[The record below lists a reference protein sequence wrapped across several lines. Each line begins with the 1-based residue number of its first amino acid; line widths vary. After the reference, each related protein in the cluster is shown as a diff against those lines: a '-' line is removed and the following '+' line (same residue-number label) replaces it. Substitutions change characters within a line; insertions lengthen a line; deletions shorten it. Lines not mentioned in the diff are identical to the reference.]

1 MIKIIHAE
9 INRFRSIMDL
19 DLDFENDYNL
29 VTICGKNNVGKT
41 NVLRALNLFF
51 NPDDYEPR
59 VDMPVFKIAT
69 GGAATHPKIIL
80 QFLDDEASMVYSI
93 EKNWKEWNAE
103 KIIIIGKKK
112 KCSEKKWTVLSEE
125 ECNQFL
131 SKIKF
136 YFLEAANMIIPEM
149 INEISDKMLTSEFNR
164 SRFSKSKKQLKDA
177 YEEYVDGL
185 QLVLDEFAESISET
199 FMTFK
204 DNWKVNFI
212 VPKKSNTF
220 RELISEDVEL
230 TINDQG
236 SLGIEDKGS
245 GLQRLASILLQME
258 TATRGKRDEHI
269 VFCVDEPDIFLHEG
283 MQKKLKDF
291 FELKSSAMQI
301 FFTSHS
307 KIFINTFSMK
317 NIVLLDA
324 IIHKKPSERKKRE
337 IDVVETRKIN
347 IDDEN
352 GYEIICEN
360 LGIEKV
366 EYNIL
371 SKKNILV
378 EGNCDKKYLE
388 GLMRYFNL
396 EVPNI
401 ISVNGAN
408 NIVKY
413 LEFYESYYKNVN
425 QYVPKIMVVYDN
437 DSAGRD
443 AYEKNRKKMYPHL
456 EVSHYILQN
465 VWGDANTTPSKNNT
479 NNEIEDFVYP
489 EVMCYLVNEI
499 LKKKGMNTINTE
511 ELVLQL
517 SSQAFKGSGFMSLCD
532 FYKNSANPQTG
543 AEISFVSS
551 GQATNQLKESLAGV
565 FELEGNKKLLKI
577 VEDADKK
584 YPHVKTELIKLSR
597 LEIEP

>member
-9 INRFRSIMDL
+9 INRFRSIMNL
-19 DLDFENDYNL
+19 ELDFESDYNL

-51 NPDDYEPR
+51 NPDDYEPQ
-59 VDMPVFKIAT
+59 VDMPVFKVAT
-69 GGAATHPKIIL
+69 GGAATHPKIVL
-80 QFLDDEASMVYSI
+80 QFLDDLSSTVYLI
-93 EKNWKEWNAE
+93 EKNWKEWNAG
-103 KIIIIGKKK
+103 KIVITGKKK
-112 KCSEKKWTVLSEE
+112 KCSEKKWTNLSEE
-125 ECNQFL
+125 ECKQFL
-131 SKIKF
+131 SKIRF

-185 QLVLDEFAESISET
+185 QHVLDEFAESISET

-204 DNWKVNFI
+204 DNWKVKFI

-258 TATRGKRDEHI
+258 TATRGKRDEQI
-269 VFCVDEPDIFLHEG
+269 IFCVDEPDIFLHEG

-324 IIHKKPSERKKRE
+324 VIHKKPSERKKRK

-378 EGNCDKKYLE
+378 E
-388 GLMRYFNL
+388 
-396 EVPNI
+396 V
-401 ISVNGAN
+401 
-408 NIVKY
+408 
-413 LEFYESYYKNVN
+413 
-425 QYVPKIMVVYDN
+425 
-437 DSAGRD
+437 
-443 AYEKNRKKMYPHL
+443 
-456 EVSHYILQN
+456 
-465 VWGDANTTPSKNNT
+465 
-479 NNEIEDFVYP
+479 
-489 EVMCYLVNEI
+489 
-499 LKKKGMNTINTE
+499 
-511 ELVLQL
+511 
-517 SSQAFKGSGFMSLCD
+517 
-532 FYKNSANPQTG
+532 
-543 AEISFVSS
+543 
-551 GQATNQLKESLAGV
+551 
-565 FELEGNKKLLKI
+565 
-577 VEDADKK
+577 
-584 YPHVKTELIKLSR
+584 
-597 LEIEP
+597 

>member
-1 MIKIIHAE
+1 MIKIIHVE
-9 INRFRSIMDL
+9 INRFRSIMSL
-19 DLDFENDYNL
+19 ELDFENDYNL

-41 NVLRALNLFF
+41 NVLRAINLFF
-51 NPDDYEPR
+51 NQDDYEPQT
-59 VDMPVFKIAT
+59 DMPVFKVAT
-69 GGAATHPKIIL
+69 GGATTHPKIVI
-80 QFLDDEASMVYSI
+80 QFFDDVSSTIYSI
-93 EKNWKEWNAE
+93 EKNWKDWNAE
-103 KIIIIGKKK
+103 KILVVGKKR
-112 KCSEKKWTVLSEE
+112 KCSEKKWTELNET
-125 ECNQFL
+125 ECCQFL

-185 QLVLDEFAESISET
+185 QLVLDDFADSISET
-199 FMTFK
+199 FMSFK
-204 DNWKVNFI
+204 ENWNVKFI

-258 TATRGKRDEHI
+258 TAMRGKRDEHI
-269 VFCVDEPDIFLHEG
+269 IFCVDEPDIFLHEG

-291 FELKSSAMQI
+291 FELKSNDMQI
-301 FFTSHS
+301 FYTSHS

-324 IIHKKPSERKKRE
+324 IVHKKTSVRKKRE
-337 IDVVETRKIN
+337 ISVVETRKID
-347 IDDEN
+347 IDNEN

-360 LGIEKV
+360 LGIAKA

-388 GLMRYFNL
+388 GLMKYFGL

-401 ISVNGAN
+401 ISANGAN
-408 NIVKY
+408 NIIKF
-413 LEFYESYYKNVN
+413 LEFYESYYKNIN
-425 QYVPKIMVVYDN
+425 QYVPQILVIYDN

-443 AYEKNRKKMYPHL
+443 AYEKNRKKTYPHL
-456 EVSHYILQN
+456 EINHYILQN
-465 VWGDANTTPSKNNT
+465 VWGDANTASQKNNT
-479 NNEIEDFVYP
+479 NNEIEDFMYP

-499 LKKKGMNTINTE
+499 LKKKGMNIIKTSEMI
-511 ELVLQL
+511 LQL

-543 AEISFVSS
+543 ADISFVSS

-565 FELEGNKKLLKI
+565 FELEGNRKLLKI
-577 VEDADKK
+577 VEEADKK
-584 YPHVKTELIKLSR
+584 YPNVKKELIKMSNV
-597 LEIEP
+597 EM